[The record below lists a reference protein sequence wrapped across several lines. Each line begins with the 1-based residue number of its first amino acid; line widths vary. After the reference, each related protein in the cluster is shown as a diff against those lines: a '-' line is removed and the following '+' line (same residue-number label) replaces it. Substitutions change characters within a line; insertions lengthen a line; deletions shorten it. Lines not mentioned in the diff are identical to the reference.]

1 MRGAQFGAGRA
12 LGSLSGVRAAQGWEW
27 GWGDWGE
34 GEGLQKGGGSGWTN
48 DEKVSSIPA
57 P

>member
-1 MRGAQFGAGRA
+1 MFTAWSPDRWGDAATGAA
-12 LGSLSGVRAAQGWEW
+12 LGSRSGVQAGR
-27 GWGDWGE
+27 GE
-34 GEGLQKGGGSGWTN
+34 GEGLERGGGSGWTN